1 MGHLSYML
9 APTAPYR
16 SRRDAFGRGS
26 DGVWEFPVTV
36 TPTLRLPF
44 FATFLLATGL
54 GLFERSLRALK
65 ARQRP
70 IQFMFHLSDFVDY
83 SHAEF
88 AGQLP
93 PKGAGVYIPQ
103 ALAMPLAGKV
113 DIFRRAMDM
122 LSAECTFSTL
132 EQQALSME
140 ASA

>member
-1 MGHLSYML
+1 ML

-16 SRRDAFGRGS
+16 CRRDAFAERGS

-54 GLFERSLRALK
+54 GLFKRSLRALK
-65 ARQRP
+65 ARRRP

-83 SHAEF
+83 SHPEF

-103 ALAMPLAGKV
+103 ALTMPLEGKV
-113 DIFRRAMDM
+113 DIFRRAMD
-122 LSAECTFSTL
+122 LLAAACTFSTL
-132 EQQALSME
+132 EQQARAMQ
-140 ASA
+140 AAA